1 MNLIFLLASLMIN
14 LQQLH
19 YAYTLRQ
26 TRSFSLAAKEEGL
39 TQSAISQQIL
49 KLETSIGFT
58 IFDRKSKPLSLT
70 EDGEKFMDHAQGL
83 LLEAKHLMDFSNTLD
98 SGERGELNIGVIP
111 TLSPYLVPLFINEL
125 HDRFPDIR
133 LIITELKT
141 DEIIAGLRNRS
152 IDAGI
157 LSTPIDT
164 SLRLK
169 VRKMFY
175 EKFFLYV
182 SSEHPLYQKT
192 SIPLSD
198 ISGDDLW
205 LLSEGNCF
213 SDQVNNMCELDNCRS
228 FKSNLDYRSNSIHA
242 LRRIVEHKG
251 GLTFLPELATLS
263 VDESSE
269 DLIKEITGTPRARE
283 ISLVT
288 AKGEPKIDLI
298 NNVIDVVLDC
308 LPKHIL
314 DASEKEIVSA

>member
-1 MNLIFLLASLMIN
+1 MIN

-26 TRSFSLAAKEEGL
+26 THSFSEAAKTEGL
-39 TQSAISQQIL
+39 TQSAISQQIS
-49 KLETSIGFT
+49 KLESSVGFM

-70 EDGEKFMDHAQGL
+70 VDGEKFMDQAQGL
-83 LLEAKHLMDFSNTLD
+83 LLEAKQLMDFSTMLD
-98 SGERGELNIGVIP
+98 SGTRGELTIGIIP
-111 TLSPYLVPLFINEL
+111 TLSPYLVPLFINDL
-125 HDRFPDIR
+125 HERFPEIR

-141 DEIIAGLRNRS
+141 DEIIDGLRNRY

-157 LSTPIDT
+157 LSTPLQT
-164 SLRLK
+164 SLRLQ

-175 EKFFLYV
+175 EKFYLYI
-182 SSEHPLYQKT
+182 SDQHPLHHQS
-192 SIPLSD
+192 SIPLEEIKGS
-198 ISGDDLW
+198 DLW

-213 SDQVNNMCELDNCRS
+213 SDQVNNMCELDNCRA
-228 FKSNLDYRSNSIHA
+228 FKSNLDYRSNSIDA

-269 DLIKEITGTPRARE
+269 DLIKEIAGTPRARE

-288 AKGEPKIDLI
+288 AKGEPKIDMI
-298 NNVIDVVLDC
+298 HNVIDVVLDC

-314 DASEKEIVSA
+314 DDAEKEIVGTVVK